1 MIMENI
7 RMYYRDMKLLLNR
20 KRLSNLQVNIKSA
33 QIANIALD
41 GIKNKLLSMQKDVIP
56 QYAKFIVDAVNN
68 EISMFEYYLETK
80 LDYGYLLSLDLDYLY
95 QSDYSHYFPLHVAGV
110 FKEFGFEMRQES
122 QGEDD
127 GYCFQGLKFDNYQS
141 NNSTEAEVKILPNR
155 KEPRAS
161 LSQKWAIIR
170 NLMECAVDWRL
181 TNDDNKLLYK
191 KTDIANFLSFLCGG
205 AEDRIRK
212 HLEDELPAKEI
223 NEIIPYL
230 ESVGLHEIANR
241 IKKDLK

>member
-1 MIMENI
+1 MENI
-7 RMYYRDMKLLLNR
+7 RKYYRDMKRLLNR
-20 KRLSNLQVNIKSA
+20 KRLSNLQVNIESA
-33 QIANIALD
+33 QLANVALD
-41 GIKNKLLSMQKDVIP
+41 GIKNKLLSMQKDVVP

-68 EISMFEYYLETK
+68 EVSMFEYDLETK
-80 LDYGYLLSLDLDYLY
+80 LDYGYLLLLDLDYLH
-95 QSDYSHYFPLHVAGV
+95 QGDYSHYFPLHVAGV
-110 FKEFGFEMRQES
+110 FKEFGFEIKQET

-127 GYCFQGLKFDNYQS
+127 GYHFQGLKFDNYQS
-141 NNSTEAEVKILPNR
+141 NNNTEAEAKIRINR

-161 LSQKWAIIR
+161 FSQKWVIIR

-181 TNDDNKLLYK
+181 TTDDNKLLYK

-230 ESVGLHEIANR
+230 ENIGLHEISNR
-241 IKKDLK
+241 IKKDSK